1 MRSINFFLFSLI
13 CGFSSLAFSQAP
25 AVCADFTGNYK
36 AIGEPTVPVIRMT
49 QHKCEALDFAFDTTD
64 LHFFLDAQSRVL
76 KNDVLLKVVQS
87 GKINKRFMMIFLAVS
102 YVDNKGSHDKN
113 SIILFEKSA
122 NGDVWV
128 TFKGDVPD
136 QVVAEKKYQ
145 LQKQ

>member
-1 MRSINFFLFSLI
+1 MRSINSILFVI
-13 CGFSSLAFSQAP
+13 ISSASSIALSNPP
-25 AVCADFTGNYK
+25 AACADFSGSYK
-36 AIGEPTVPVIRMT
+36 AIGEPTVPVITMK
-49 QHKCEALDFAFDTTD
+49 QHKCEALDFSFDKTD

-87 GKINKRFMMIFLAVS
+87 GKINKKYMMIFLGVS
-102 YVDNKGSHDKN
+102 YIDSKGSHDKN

-145 LQKQ
+145 LQRQ

>member
-1 MRSINFFLFSLI
+1 MRSIKRSVFIFVTI
-13 CGFSSLAFSQAP
+13 FSSFAFSAAP
-25 AVCADFTGNYK
+25 SVCADFSGSYK
-36 AIGEPTVPVIRMT
+36 AIGEPSVPIITMK
-49 QHKCEALDFAFDTTD
+49 QHKCEALDFSFDKTD

-87 GKINKRFMMIFLAVS
+87 GKINKRYMMIFLSVS
-102 YVDNKGSHDKN
+102 YVDSKGTHNKE

-128 TFKGDVPD
+128 TFQKDVPD
-136 QVVAEKKYQ
+136 QVVADKKYQ